1 MKPSIDQ
8 LNKRLELELGADA
21 VKNDPSLLAA
31 YTVDAKIPT
40 LLCCPETPEQVA
52 ATLRLCSELDAA
64 VTPWGGGAAV
74 RIGNLPRQV
83 DAILEL
89 SHLDRVIEH
98 DHANLTATVQSGTAL
113 ASLQQ
118 TLAPQNQ
125 FLPFDPP
132 HAARS
137 TIRGIVAASLNGPR
151 RMFYGS
157 VRDLVIGMKV
167 ALASGEQIKAGGK
180 AVKNV
185 AGYDMCKLFVGS
197 LGTFGVITDVTLR
210 LTPLPKSSATL
221 TASGTLSQ
229 TSQLA
234 AELATSRLLPASI
247 SILNPAAARSSSF
260 PAEKALA
267 AVWFEGFEESISR
280 HIRDTEAIAARL
292 GLDTDVISPEMQEH
306 LWDYVRDFPLTS
318 DQLIYRLTVPLSQLA
333 EVMTAVSE
341 RKSGDSLYMIGGAA
355 SGTLWLS
362 VEPGNANM
370 EWFAGLTSLAQ
381 ERGGHAIIFAAPPR
395 LKENIDVWGA
405 PPSTLPLMRETK
417 RQFDPKGLLNP
428 GRFVAG
434 L

>member
-1 MKPSIDQ
+1 MHWGNPPSRADVVIS
-8 LNKRLELELGADA
+8 LERFNRL
-21 VKNDPSLLAA
+21 V
-31 YTVDAKIPT
+31 
-40 LLCCPETPEQVA
+40 
-52 ATLRLCSELDAA
+52 
-64 VTPWGGGAAV
+64 
-74 RIGNLPRQV
+74 
-83 DAILEL
+83 
-89 SHLDRVIEH
+89 EH
-98 DHANLTATVQSGTAL
+98 DDANLTATVQAGMRVAAL
-113 ASLQQ
+113 QELLGGRHQC
-118 TLAPQNQ
+118 LAV
-125 FLPFDPP
+125 DPP
-132 HAARS
+132 DPQHS
-137 TIRGIVAASLNGPR
+137 TIGGTVAANINGPR
-151 RMFYGS
+151 RMAYGG
-157 VRDLVIGMKV
+157 VRDLVIGMKMV
-167 ALASGEQIKAGGK
+167 LASGEPIKAGGK
-180 AVKNV
+180 VVKNV

-197 LGTFGVITDVTLR
+197 LGTLGVITEVTLR

-229 TSQLA
+229 TLQLA
-234 AELATSRLLPASI
+234 AELAASRLLPASV

-267 AVWFEGFEESISR
+267 AVWFEGFEESVSH

-292 GLDTDVISPEMQEH
+292 GLDTDVISTERQEH

-341 RKSGDSLYMIGGAA
+341 RKSGDVPARIISDAG

-370 EWFAGLTSLAQ
+370 EWFASLTSLAQ